1 LAQIDKE
8 VRGLARQRENL
19 IHEVM
24 QAALEFQGRRLWERF
39 TNFDCFAVRLPG
51 EQDPLVACVM
61 GDAGEQ
67 FGLMV
72 LRGPHAAESL
82 LALTSD
88 EGPGDDVA
96 EAMDMLS
103 FSMDDFGELDAEAQ
117 AFYRK
122 AGIHPRH
129 DERLP
134 NFLVKPPH
142 RQLRLPDDTELAVLL
157 GVLKA
162 AVIADRR
169 KLLKPAEPDD
179 AEGVCVLT
187 WAGDPAEPTVSVSR
201 ERLPQ
206 PAAASRPR
214 ASAAS
219 DLDLSGLQLLDG
231 TWLVG
236 TPAVPGGVKDDDR
249 SIQLLLV
256 VDDASEMILHSKAFF
271 SGDIQEAVDAMVELF
286 RGHQPGGRRGIA
298 GTIVFSNRRLHD
310 AVAPALQQAGVECV
324 FMPVIPKLRKLVE
337 DLLDLVDGPM
347 TSLGEGLQEDAEDD
361 TVPADDDLAGW
372 KAADHRLS
380 QRFAE
385 NFCRDKRLRSSRAIK
400 RYFDSDDAGYFFKE
414 HERQGVI
421 MAFSA
426 WGMLDYRPKKT
437 SRTQAEKALAQ
448 GLPKAEAMLLSAR
461 MESHPTVYRVD
472 GHDPKAGTVDLEDVL
487 LGGAVTVCDQL
498 LSENIDNST
507 FLVCRTFPAGRFH
520 FIELAGPMLGS
531 GMGTDAVEF
540 LRRCGMEFT
549 RDGLKRQAHMF
560 GWLWGWM
567 DRWQANWRPPR
578 LCNTDG
584 EELLF
589 HTASF
594 AVGDPDATRQAL
606 LQRNDIDH
614 DEQEDEYVWSKET
627 GKGAKMLGGPVT
639 LGRIEFV
646 GDELVLTANSA
657 KRFEAARAWLTKLPG
672 VSFRDVR
679 TESAEPGADRPLD
692 GRIAKP
698 EPVEITPEI
707 GEYLQEVLDRQYM
720 EWIDT
725 PLPILGGK
733 TPRQACRTADGRQQV
748 TTMIRTMPDP
758 MGRATVHV
766 PRQAMIQELGLEA
779 TPEGT
784 KETGP
789 DYSQI
794 AVRYKRLRATSLELN
809 NSLLE
814 YVSKQEIEATGR
826 KLGLW
831 HDGTL
836 VFDTE
841 DESSV
846 LFDEAIHSRSGTGP
860 NAVDRYLAD
869 HPPKPGSDQETVLT
883 AKQRSY
889 YSLFMIESIVPDV
902 GVHVHDVLR
911 DRHHLLADVGFSQ
924 TGIEGMVL
932 ATRVTPYGDFIATTG
947 AALPADAAILEQIR
961 ALPIISKK
969 PSEIENLPAQE
980 MSEFAATVIRL
991 FLDVGAS
998 RHVYYAGADDD
1009 GEDHLRMRGGRVAMP
1024 VSHSKRVGR
1033 NDPCPCGS
1041 GRKYKKCCGR

>member
-1 LAQIDKE
+1 
-8 VRGLARQRENL
+8 LARKRKNL

-24 QAALEFQGRRLWERF
+24 QAALEFQERRLWKRF
-39 TNFDCFAVRLPG
+39 ASFDCFAVRAPDT
-51 EQDPLVACVM
+51 EDPLLACV
-61 GDAGEQ
+61 
-67 FGLMV
+67 L
-72 LRGPHAAESL
+72 
-82 LALTSD
+82 SD
-88 EGPGDDVA
+88 EGKHSGLMLLRGANAAEVLSALASDDGPSDDVA
-96 EAMDMLS
+96 AAMDMLS
-103 FSMDDFGELDAEAQ
+103 FSMGAFGELVPEAQ
-117 AFYRK
+117 AFYRT

-129 DERLP
+129 GEQVP
-134 NFLVKPPH
+134 NFLVKPSN
-142 RQLRLPDDTELAVLL
+142 RQLRLPDDTELALLL

-162 AVIADRR
+162 TVIADQR
-169 KLLKPAEPDD
+169 KLLKPAESGD
-179 AEGVCVLT
+179 ADGVCVLT

-206 PAAASRPR
+206 PAVVSRPH
-214 ASAAS
+214 AFAAP
-219 DLDLSGLQLLDG
+219 DLDLSGLQLLEG

-236 TPAVPGGVKDDDR
+236 TPAIPGGVEGDDR

-256 VDDASEMILHSKAFF
+256 VDDASEMMLQAKPFF
-271 SGDIQEAVDAMVELF
+271 SGDIREAVDAMVETF

-298 GTIVFSNRRLHD
+298 RTIVFSNRRLHD
-310 AVAPALQQAGVECV
+310 AVAPALQQAGVECI
-324 FMPVIPKLRKLVE
+324 FMPVIPRLRELVE
-337 DLLDLVDGPM
+337 EFLDFMDGPM
-347 TSLGEGLQEDAEDD
+347 SPLRQDPREDAEDD

-372 KAADHRLS
+372 KAVDHRLS

-385 NFCRDKRLRSSRAIK
+385 KFCRDKRLRSSRAIK
-400 RYFDSDDAGYFFKE
+400 RYFDSDDAGHFFKE
-414 HERQGVI
+414 HEKRGVA

-426 WGMLDYRPKKT
+426 WGMLDYRPNKA
-437 SRTQAEKALAQ
+437 SRTQAEKTLAK
-448 GLPKAEAMLLSAR
+448 GLPKAEAILLRAR
-461 MESHPTVYRVD
+461 MESHPTVYRVA

-487 LGGAVTVCDQL
+487 LGGAVTVHDQL

-549 RDGLKRQAHMF
+549 REGLKRQAHMF

-584 EELLF
+584 EDLLF

-594 AVGDPDATRQAL
+594 AVADPAAARGAL
-606 LQRNDIDH
+606 LQRKDIDH
-614 DEQEDEYVWSKET
+614 DEKEDEYVWSKDT

-646 GDELVLTANSA
+646 GDELVLTVNSA

-692 GRIAKP
+692 ARIAKP
-698 EPVEITPEI
+698 EPAEITPEI
-707 GEYLQEVLDRQYM
+707 GEYLQEILDRQYM

-733 TPRQACRTADGRQQV
+733 TPRQACQTDEGRQQV

-758 MGRATVHV
+758 MGQATVHV

-779 TPEGT
+779 APKGT

-794 AVRYKRLRATSLELN
+794 AVRYRRLRATSLELN
-809 NSLLE
+809 NSLLK
-814 YVSKQEIEATGR
+814 YVSKQELEATAR

-831 HDGTL
+831 HDGSL
-836 VFDTE
+836 VFGTQ
-841 DESSV
+841 DETSV
-846 LFDEAIHSRSGTGP
+846 LSDEAIHSRSGTGP

-869 HPPKPGSDQETVLT
+869 HPPKPGSDQEAVLA

-889 YSLFMIESIVPDV
+889 YSLFMIESTVPDV
-902 GVHVHDVLR
+902 GVHVHDILR

-924 TGIEGMVL
+924 TGVEGMVL

-947 AALPADAAILEQIR
+947 RR
-961 ALPIISKK
+961 A
-969 PSEIENLPAQE
+969 
-980 MSEFAATVIRL
+980 
-991 FLDVGAS
+991 
-998 RHVYYAGADDD
+998 
-1009 GEDHLRMRGGRVAMP
+1009 
-1024 VSHSKRVGR
+1024 
-1033 NDPCPCGS
+1033 
-1041 GRKYKKCCGR
+1041 